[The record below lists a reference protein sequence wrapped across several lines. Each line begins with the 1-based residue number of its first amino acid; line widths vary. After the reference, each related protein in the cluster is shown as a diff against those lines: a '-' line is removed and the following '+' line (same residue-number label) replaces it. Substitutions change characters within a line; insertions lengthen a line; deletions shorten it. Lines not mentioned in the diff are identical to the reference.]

1 MPVHGLES
9 RKPGLAAGL
18 APTLIRGESPLLI
31 SMPHVGTWLGEGCTG
46 RITAPTKRE
55 IRQRT
60 ADWWDPYHLLLASEL
75 ERIVTAQGH
84 AVLLDAHSIRGE
96 LPWLFEGELPDMNIG
111 TLDAVSCLPGL
122 RKEVEGVFAAQRDYR
137 YVLDGRFKGGF
148 VTRRYGAS
156 HAGVHA
162 VQLEMRWRTCMHES
176 PPCHFD
182 TQRAQA
188 LHPLL
193 ERQVQTLLAWQ
204 PG

>member
-31 SMPHVGTWLGEGCTG
+31 SMPHVGTWLSEGCTG

-60 ADWWDPYHLLLASEL
+60 ADWWDPYHLLLASGL

-148 VTRRYGAS
+148 VTRRYGAP